1 MKKKIF
7 DFLFTYSYK
16 IRRDNQKE
24 WDYVFE
30 KRSLY
35 QFALLWFTLGECFI
49 TLLLVLE
56 ELFK

>member
-1 MKKKIF
+1 MKKEIF

-16 IRRDNQKE
+16 IRSDNQKE

-35 QFALLWFTLGECFI
+35 EFAFLWFTLGECFI

>member
-1 MKKKIF
+1 MKKVF
-7 DFLFTYSYK
+7 YFLFPFSYK
-16 IRRDNQKE
+16 IKCDNQKE

-35 QFALLWFTLGECFI
+35 QFALLWFTLGECFF